1 MHFGINFLSFV
12 RASELLIQTPLS
24 SCWMQAHPS
33 GNATSV
39 DPAIVQLEL
48 GLVDIFLGLCRLEW
62 QAGYQELA
70 TALFQAEIEYSLFS
84 PLVLSEQSKQRL
96 FEHFWSSNG
105 ARIGE
110 DGALGWSTWLEKE
123 EEQRQRLISEEA
135 SSVVE
140 EGGWT
145 GWFEPLSKTEEIEM
159 PESTTERDVVDEE
172 FNDGSDTNDVEQK
185 DDIESLLKA
194 LGIDAAAEADIK
206 IKDTKTWTKWSK
218 AEMARDL
225 DHWMPLRANSGLPS
239 FIS

>member
-1 MHFGINFLSFV
+1 MVTPFL
-12 RASELLIQTPLS
+12 
-24 SCWMQAHPS
+24 CWLQAHPS

-39 DPAIVQLEL
+39 DPAVVQLEI
-48 GLVDIFLGLCRLEW
+48 GLVDVFLGLCRLEW

-84 PLVLSEQSKQRL
+84 PLVSSEQSKQRL

-123 EEQRQRLISEEA
+123 EEQRQRLVREEA
-135 SSVVE
+135 AAGAAE

-145 GWFEPLSKTEEIEM
+145 GWFDPLSENKETEM
-159 PESTTERDVVDEE
+159 PEEGTSEKNVVVEE
-172 FNDGSDTNDVEQK
+172 LNDGSDTNNDDQK

-206 IKDTKTWTKWSK
+206 IKDAKTWTKWSK
-218 AEMARDL
+218 AEMDRDL
-225 DHWMPLRANSGLPS
+225 DHWMPLRANSGLSS
-239 FIS
+239 FISSL